1 MKWMIYGANGYTG
14 ELIARQAVKEGMAPV
29 LAGRSAEAIE
39 RLGEE
44 LECETRVFSLSF
56 DQAKQELADIDLV
69 LHCAGPFADTS
80 QTMVE
85 ACLAS
90 KTHYLDITGEIE
102 VFEYIHSK
110 KRVKLAQEA
119 GLLLCSGVGFDV
131 IPTDCV
137 ARKLKELMPDATTLA
152 LGFSAA
158 AGISR
163 GTMKTAIRGLG
174 SSSAER
180 KDGKLSPFPLG
191 AKRRRIDFGR
201 GKKTAIAIP
210 WGDVSTA
217 YYTTGVPNITTWV
230 PVPPVYAYG
239 ARLLSWFGPIL
250 GSDAVQGKLL
260 RYVDE
265 HVSGPDES
273 KRGRSSTY
281 VWGEATNEE
290 GRKVIVRIKTAS
302 TYAFTV
308 YGALEVVKRLIS
320 AKPVIPGSF
329 TPAMLFGSH
338 FIEEIEGSSSFVVD
352 EVRL

>member
-14 ELIARQAVKEGMAPV
+14 ELIARQAVNEGMTPV
-29 LAGRSAEAIE
+29 LAGRRADAIE
-39 RLGEE
+39 RLGDE
-44 LECETRVFSLSF
+44 LGCETRVFSLSL
-56 DQAKQELADIDLV
+56 DKAKQELADIDLV

-80 QTMVE
+80 QPMVE

-90 KTHYLDITGEIE
+90 QTHYLDITGEIE

-110 KRVKLAQEA
+110 KRAKLAQEA
-119 GLLLCSGVGFDV
+119 GVLLCSGVGFDV

-137 ARKLKELMPDATTLA
+137 ARKLKELMPDATNLA

-191 AKRRRIDFGR
+191 AKRRQIDFGR
-201 GKKTAIAIP
+201 GKKTALAIP

-217 YYTTGVPNITTWV
+217 YYTTGIPNITTWI
-230 PVPPVYAYG
+230 PVPPVAGYAS
-239 ARLLSWFGPIL
+239 RLMSFFSPIL
-250 GSDAVQGKLL
+250 GSDAVQGRLL

-265 HVSGPDES
+265 HISGPDEAE
-273 KRGRSSTY
+273 RDGSSTY
-281 VWGEATNEE
+281 VWGEATNAD
-290 GRKVIVRIKTAS
+290 GHKYIVRIKTAS

-308 YGALEVVKRLIS
+308 YGALEVVKRLVGS
-320 AKPVIPGSF
+320 SRVIPGSF

-338 FIEEIEGSSSFVVD
+338 FIEEIEGSSSFVID